1 MSTESLKIVQV
12 FQTKNPSYI
21 LNRAIKPVGVFVH
34 STGAVNKTLKRWVDA
49 VDVVGKNQYGNH
61 WNQASATKSVHAWIG
76 YDKDDQIIVAQTL
89 PYDRACWGAGG
100 GSKGSYNY
108 NPHAYLQFEIC
119 QGSNTDAEY
128 YWKAIKVAEEY
139 CAHLCR
145 EFGWTAEQITS
156 HKEAHAAGY
165 ASNHGDPQSW
175 MVHFDDD
182 MDKFRS
188 RVAALLNGTKT
199 PVETVKPQA
208 TEPPAQPETPAKTE
222 NSGVK
227 TVKVELQ
234 QLKNGSRG
242 TQVKTLQRLLNGMF
256 YDCGTVDGIWGAK
269 TNKAVLAF
277 QKDKG
282 LVADGIVGTKTWDA
296 LLK

>member
-1 MSTESLKIVQV
+1 MLKIVQV

-21 LNRAIKPVGVFVH
+21 RNRAIKPVGVFVH

-49 VDVVGKNQYGNH
+49 PDVVGKNQYGNH
-61 WNQASATKSVHAWIG
+61 WNQTSATKSVHAWIG
-76 YDKDDQIIVAQTL
+76 LDKDDQIIVAQAL

-108 NPHAYLQFEIC
+108 NPHAYIQFEIC
-119 QGSNTDAEY
+119 QGRDTDADY
-128 YWKAIKVAEEY
+128 YWAAIRVAEEY

-145 EFGWTAEQITS
+145 EFGWTADQITS

-175 MVHFDDD
+175 MKHFDDD

-188 RVAALLNGTKT
+188 RVAALLNGEKT
-199 PVETVKPQA
+199 LVESVPNVDAEIPIKEDVQDQNT
-208 TEPPAQPETPAKTE
+208 
-222 NSGVK
+222 GVK

-242 TQVKTLQRLLNGMF
+242 TQVKTLQRLLNAMF
-256 YDCGTVDGIWGAK
+256 YDCGTVDGIWGTK